1 MARGRQAWGD
11 DIREE
16 DASSLLNVNDFVS
29 VAVGSDAALV
39 AEGDNIPDLLPQQNG
54 ESNSTTQSLAHP
66 SPSSSSLEKDQQQQ
80 QQLPAGTAYARYLGQ
95 EDEEVLVVQ
104 TARAEEEEDP
114 ETTSSRESEEG
125 GGDLPAEDGDF
136 SFGVVEPLPSTIEY
150 RHSFVSEKTKKDGE
164 DALLYSTPTKGSN
177 NNNNNNNTSASNAA
191 SSSKVLSS
199 SAEDLR
205 HKKVGSAMAMAV
217 RDRLMLRIQNLA
229 EKGSISA
236 SQRGYLDNLVK
247 SPNNSSSKSSK
258 SSSSA
263 GGTTG
268 GSAKLSRS
276 VSASSAAA
284 RAVGTKVVEK
294 EQQAKDDFSFP
305 KTSNNTTIIKKST
318 THKSHKGRPVRKHRK
333 ATKTKDEIGGSPQKE
348 AVAAES
354 MYTPA
359 PPSDN

>member
-1 MARGRQAWGD
+1 MAGGRQAWGD

-39 AEGDNIPDLLPQQNG
+39 AEGDNIPDLLPQQND
-54 ESNSTTQSLAHP
+54 ESNSTTQSRAHP
-66 SPSSSSLEKDQQQQ
+66 SPSSSSLEMDHQQQ
-80 QQLPAGTAYARYLGQ
+80 QQLSVGTAYARYLGQ

-114 ETTSSRESEEG
+114 ETTSSRDSEEG
-125 GGDLPAEDGDF
+125 GSDLPAEDGDF
-136 SFGVVEPLPSTIEY
+136 SFGAVEPLPSTIEY
-150 RHSFVSEKTKKDGE
+150 RHSFVSEKTKKNGE

-177 NNNNNNNTSASNAA
+177 NNNNNNTSASNAS

-247 SPNNSSSKSSK
+247 SPNNSTSK

-263 GGTTG
+263 GGSTG

-276 VSASSAAA
+276 VSASAAAA
-284 RAVGTKVVEK
+284 RAVGTKVVEE
-294 EQQAKDDFSFP
+294 EQQAKDDFGFP

-333 ATKTKDEIGGSPQKE
+333 ATKTTDEIGGSPRKE

-354 MYTPA
+354 MLFTPA

>member
-1 MARGRQAWGD
+1 MAGGRQAWGD

-54 ESNSTTQSLAHP
+54 ESNSTTQSRAHP
-66 SPSSSSLEKDQQQQ
+66 SPSSSSLEMDHQQQQ
-80 QQLPAGTAYARYLGQ
+80 QQLSAGTAYARYLGQ

-114 ETTSSRESEEG
+114 ETTSSRDSEE
-125 GGDLPAEDGDF
+125 GDLPAEDGDF
-136 SFGVVEPLPSTIEY
+136 SFGAVEPLPSTIEY
-150 RHSFVSEKTKKDGE
+150 RHSFVSEKTKKNGE

-177 NNNNNNNTSASNAA
+177 NNNNNNNTSASNAS

-247 SPNNSSSKSSK
+247 SPNNSTSK

-263 GGTTG
+263 GGSTG

-276 VSASSAAA
+276 VSASAAAA
-284 RAVGTKVVEK
+284 RAVGTKVVEE
-294 EQQAKDDFSFP
+294 EQQAKDDFGFP

-333 ATKTKDEIGGSPQKE
+333 ATKTTDEIGGSPRKE

-354 MYTPA
+354 MLFTPA